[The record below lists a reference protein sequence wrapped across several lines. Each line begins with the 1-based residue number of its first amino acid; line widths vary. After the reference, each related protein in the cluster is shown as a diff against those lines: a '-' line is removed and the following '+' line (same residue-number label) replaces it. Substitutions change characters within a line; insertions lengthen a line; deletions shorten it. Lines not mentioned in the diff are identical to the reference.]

1 MKASLKSRTRLSPD
15 AAVRIAAEAAPSLP
29 PVRLVNGD
37 KAQSFN
43 TRLRASTIAAIEA
56 RARAEGA
63 TLKQVICRALADAG
77 IAVAPADLE
86 DGTPRRRAA

>member
-1 MKASLKSRTRLSPD
+1 MKTPLKSRVRLSPD
-15 AAVRIAAEAAPSLP
+15 EAVRITAETAPSLP
-29 PVRLVNGD
+29 PTPLTSDD

-56 RARAEGA
+56 RARAEGV
-63 TLKQVICRALADAG
+63 TLKQVICRALSNAG

>member
-1 MKASLKSRTRLSPD
+1 MKTPLKSRVRLSPD
-15 AAVRIAAEAAPSLP
+15 EAVRIAAEIAPNLP
-29 PVRLVNGD
+29 PTRLTNDD

-56 RARAEGA
+56 RARAQGA
-63 TLKQVICRALADAG
+63 TLKQVICRALSDAG
-77 IAVAPADLE
+77 IEVAPADLE

>member
-37 KAQSFN
+37 KSQSFN
-43 TRLRASTIAAIEA
+43 TRLRA
-56 RARAEGA
+56 
-63 TLKQVICRALADAG
+63 
-77 IAVAPADLE
+77 AP
-86 DGTPRRRAA
+86 TRAAGSSNCPSVQCARSAQIRTDHAALRQTAASWYAAAC